1 MGIKLGNTTIGSL
14 YLGSTK
20 IVQAYLGSTK
30 IYQVTTPVV
39 SYPYLLMEFNSGYTP
54 TTSLLSTS
62 YRSDCTW
69 IPVSSSPNVWKLEI
83 HDWKDPST
91 GGTMGYG
98 IPVLFCSNVDG
109 STSYLA
115 NVSCKLVGGDLS
127 IPINGVYCQSMD
139 RAFSNATGLTEIVDP
154 VLCTT
159 VTNLNGMFAG
169 CVNCAA
175 GQYDQYVYF
184 STYATGVSNHSG
196 TFSNCGSDTQTG
208 AAELAQIPVGW
219 GGTLV
224 PASTAL
230 VTSRSTFKNNY
241 DCWAVDTSEP
251 DTLPDW
257 DNMNGVYI
265 FTQSSVS
272 SYTGVSMNRSRIAKF
287 NSLGTTQS
295 TYALYFYPCF
305 MQRIA
310 SGITWAVVTSGYNG
324 MLAVGQGNTDMPG
337 TLDYFTY
344 GPFAYSF
351 GTKDLPGIYTGIF
364 FCFLVTNSPIDSSF
378 DLSST
383 PYGVLYNSNFKT
395 DAGLR
400 WFS

>member
-1 MGIKLGNTTIGSL
+1 MGLKLGNTTIGSL

-20 IVQAYLGSTK
+20 ISEAYLGSTK
-30 IYQVTTPVV
+30 IFSSAAPVQ
-39 SYPYLLMEFNSGYTP
+39 YPYLLFQCDGYNGGHPTVSSTWSGGTAGGEYMWTQ
-54 TTSLLSTS
+54 
-62 YRSDCTW
+62 
-69 IPVSSSPNVWKLEI
+69 VSSSPNIWKLEI
-83 HDWKDPST
+83 TKWAVTSL
-91 GGTMGYG
+91 GYG
-98 IPVLFCSNVDG
+98 LPFLFSSNASPPVG
-109 STSYLA
+109 TITSTCY
-115 NVSCKLVGGDLS
+115 LVGSGNMDVALNGD
-127 IPINGVYCQSMD
+127 YCQSMD
-139 RAFSNATGLTEIVDP
+139 R
-154 VLCTT
+154 
-159 VTNLNGMFAG
+159 MFAG
-169 CVNCAA
+169 CTGIKSIDPIHCTTVENVGGMFQGCINVEEGAL
-175 GQYDQYVYF
+175 DQYNWF
-184 STYATGVSNHSG
+184 NTYGVNISNHSG
-196 TFSNCGSDTQTG
+196 TFTDCGADTQTG

-230 VTSRSTFKNNY
+230 VTTRTTFKNNY
-241 DCWAVDTSEP
+241 DCWAVDTSYP

-257 DNMNGVYI
+257 SNMNGVYI

-272 SYTGVSMNRSRIAKF
+272 SYAGVSMNRSRIAKF
-287 NSLGTTQS
+287 NNLGTTQG

-337 TLDYFTY
+337 TLDYSTY